1 VDIEL
6 IEAARGGDRQAFVD
20 AIRPRVDRLYAI
32 ALRILRD
39 PDLADDTI
47 QDAMVV
53 AWRSLRGLRDSERFD
68 AWLQR
73 IVVNECLVQANR
85 ERRRQRDVR
94 PMDLETPST
103 TDDTLTVI
111 VRDQLERGFRR
122 LSPNERA
129 ILVLHHYEGYAPGEI
144 ATVLGIPP
152 GTARS
157 RLFNAHRAL
166 RAALEAEAR
175 GALVEGGQA

>member
-1 VDIEL
+1 MDVDL
-6 IEAARGGDRQAFVD
+6 LEAARSGDRQAFVD
-20 AIRPRVDRLYAI
+20 LIGTRVDRLYAI

-39 PDLADDTI
+39 ADLADDTV
-47 QDAMVV
+47 QDAMVI
-53 AWRSLRGLRDSERFD
+53 AWRNLRGLRDPGRFD
-68 AWLQR
+68 AWLRR
-73 IVVNECLVQANR
+73 ILVNECLVQASR
-85 ERRRQRDVR
+85 ERRRRREIQPLDGDR
-94 PMDLETPST
+94 PSAS
-103 TDDTLTVI
+103 DDTLTVL

-129 ILVLHHYEGYAPGEI
+129 ILVLHHYEGYEPGEI
-144 ATVLGIPP
+144 AAVLGIPA

-175 GALVEGGQA
+175 GALVEGSQA